1 MMIEG
6 IFYKNYTSN
15 KNQIIRCVKGAYL
28 YNLVMNEFIR
38 YNKLTYELIYIIN
51 FIYNLGDDDYL

>member
-1 MMIEG
+1 
-6 IFYKNYTSN
+6 
-15 KNQIIRCVKGAYL
+15 
-28 YNLVMNEFIR
+28 MNEFIK